1 MGNSLVNAAREGN
14 LAKVAKVCGD
24 SKTNINYQESEV
36 CSADFILLWHRIAT
50 SSLFLPI
57 RTGLRR

>member
-24 SKTNINYQESEV
+24 KKTNINYQESEV
-36 CSADFILLWHRIAT
+36 
-50 SSLFLPI
+50 
-57 RTGLRR
+57 RTEIFACQFAL